1 MWYRCGDEDL
11 RDSPAVVWID
21 CLNMFGLWTEKT
33 FKDVTVNI
41 ALPMTKLLIKIIVR
55 RWMDIRNNTGKR
67 KGDWEDKRLWPHVVP
82 EMSGKETLGEERR
95 ERGDREWRVREERK
109 GKDNLSRPQ
118 TKRREREGGIR
129 AVSHIIL
136 PSSLQ
141 ENAPI
146 LPSRP
151 LISCRVQSALE
162 RREGKWDVRPERS
175 RGQ

>member
-1 MWYRCGDEDL
+1 MLCQRW
-11 RDSPAVVWID
+11 A
-21 CLNMFGLWTEKT
+21 EK
-33 FKDVTVNI
+33 KH
-41 ALPMTKLLIKIIVR
+41 
-55 RWMDIRNNTGKR
+55 WER
-67 KGDWEDKRLWPHVVP
+67 KGGRE
-82 EMSGKETLGEERR
+82 ETESEG
-95 ERGDREWRVREERK
+95 WERK

-162 RREGKWDVRPERS
+162 RRGGNETWDQS
-175 RGQ
+175 DHGDSKRGVGRKNSKRTIKTHRKRGGRRRNGEWYEAPLLDRHLSPQSAPVQLHQCVALNS